1 MSPQDRRRRTSSTG
15 SYPQSNSLLDQPVK
29 FRQPSGASVSIT
41 RTGINSGNLENGN
54 NKALDRRGKEGINFS
69 DNIIDL
75 SGLII
80 DGSSNFKK
88 KERYGDNNHN
98 SKSRGA
104 YQAIPNNVNDDI
116 NYDNI
121 NAIIKSR
128 NNNNH
133 PRSSNDENEVIQ
145 LKPIVLEKL
154 SFREEKALVTGNF
167 NTYSTGNASQ
177 SIELDHLNKNQLN
190 IGGIPNSS
198 PSSSS
203 SSKPYLD
210 NQNSTSRTQ
219 DNSDSRTFGG
229 EMIGKG
235 RAVIDQ
241 SNLGVTESSA
251 AQMKSSDSNNKSGS
265 SSSSSRS
272 NDSNKNVRQELKVC
286 TMSLSFLFYLNSLI
300 FILNTNPSCV
310 SFLDTFLF
318 LFLFLSLF
326 LSLSFSLSHSQH
338 IPNTLLLSI
347 STFLSYTRTHTH
359 TLSLTLVIS
368 FFITPYNPFSILL
381 YPSAFP
387 FR

>member
-1 MSPQDRRRRTSSTG
+1 M
-15 SYPQSNSLLDQPVK
+15 DQPVK

-104 YQAIPNNVNDDI
+104 YQAIPNYVNDDI

-133 PRSSNDENEVIQ
+133 PRSSNDENELIQ
-145 LKPIVLEKL
+145 LKPIILEKL

-203 SSKPYLD
+203 SSSSKPYLD

-235 RAVIDQ
+235 RAVIGQ
-241 SNLGVTESSA
+241 SNLGVIESSA
-251 AQMKSSDSNNKSGS
+251 AQMKSSDSNNKSS
-265 SSSSSRS
+265 SSSSSS
-272 NDSNKNVRQELKVC
+272 NDSNKNVRQELKVR

-318 LFLFLSLF
+318 LFLFLFLSLSLSLSLPLTLSLSLSLSLF
-326 LSLSFSLSHSQH
+326 LSLSLPTHSQH
-338 IPNTLLLSI
+338 TLTLHLYLSLL
-347 STFLSYTRTHTH
+347 YTHTH
-359 TLSLTLVIS
+359 THSLSHTRNL
-368 FFITPYNPFSILL
+368 FL
-381 YPSAFP
+381 YYAI
-387 FR
+387 